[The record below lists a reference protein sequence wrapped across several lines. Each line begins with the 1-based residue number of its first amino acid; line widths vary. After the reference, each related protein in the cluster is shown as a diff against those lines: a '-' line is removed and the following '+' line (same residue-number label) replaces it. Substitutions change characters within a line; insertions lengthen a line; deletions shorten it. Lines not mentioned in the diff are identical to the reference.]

1 MRVLPLLVTLG
12 CPWALRGLPGVCL
25 HLGALDCQSR
35 KRLWEAFLPELDGD
49 EDSGREVPRPPDLP
63 ARRRHLL
70 GGGCGWGKGDPGP
83 LDWQGWG
90 LQGAQWW
97 TGNLLLG
104 GHGEGSVVK
113 GTGPQYLG
121 ADTGPEGGCPR
132 GLEQEG
138 VGMEYPQSS

>member
-1 MRVLPLLVTLG
+1 M
-12 CPWALRGLPGVCL
+12 CL

-63 ARRRHLL
+63 ARKRRLL
-70 GGGCGWGKGDPGP
+70 GGGVRLGEGRPRPTGLAMVGPPGSSVVDREPTPGWT
-83 LDWQGWG
+83 QR
-90 LQGAQWW
+90 
-97 TGNLLLG
+97 
-104 GHGEGSVVK
+104 EGSVVK
-113 GTGPQYLG
+113 GTGPQCLG
-121 ADTGPEGGCPR
+121 ADTGLEAGCPG